1 MALLTESASTGLYFI
16 TGTGLVE
23 TIDVGLYA
31 IDSTFL
37 TEDPSSPGLYIMAE
51 PPAEPPTEPPTE
63 TPAET
68 TAELVNGFYIPP
80 QDSYRS
86 HRSPTWTVNIVGGGT
101 LDGVQGVDITR
112 SASASIKGRGYL
124 NIVDVGQDIDWEH
137 VRLAPRY
144 STGAG
149 AEWGIGHYVATAP
162 QEQWADGKRSW
173 SIEVFDVNQDLDRR
187 KITDTLQLL
196 AGANVATAI
205 ATLLADAGET
215 LTAITDN
222 GETLR
227 TTQTWPAGTSY
238 LEIIN
243 KLATKTGG
251 YFSLSV
257 DLDGR
262 FTLAPYVRPQ
272 ARATR
277 HEFLDGNTSIH
288 SGKFTVERNVDIPE
302 QIIAVT
308 AGTDTTAALVGY
320 APDAGTYAYAD
331 TVDTDSTSQA
341 EATAYA
347 FQVYYARRAKRTTL
361 TINHAPMPLAPSDVI
376 RFRSTAA
383 GLDGKFVVQSTKEA
397 TTSLD
402 LAQTTLTEVQ

>member
-1 MALLTESASTGLYFI
+1 MATLTESAYPGLYDI
-16 TGTGLVE
+16 TGAGLVE
-23 TIDVGLYA
+23 TINVGLYA
-31 IDSTFL
+31 IDTATI
-37 TEDPSSPGLYIMAE
+37 TEDPFSPGLYIMAA
-51 PPAEPPTEPPTE
+51 PLT
-63 TPAET
+63 
-68 TAELVNGFYIPP
+68 ELVNGFYVPP

-86 HRSPTWTVNIVGGGT
+86 YRSPTWTVNIVGGGI
-101 LDGVQGVDITR
+101 LDGVQGVGIKR
-112 SASASIKGRGYL
+112 SASAQIKGRGTL
-124 NIVDVGQDIDWEH
+124 TVEDNGQGIDWEH

-149 AEWGIGHYVATAP
+149 AEWGIGHYVAFAP
-162 QEQWADGKRSW
+162 REQWADGQRSW
-173 SIEVFDVNQDLDRR
+173 QVDVLDVNNVLDRR
-187 KITDTLQLL
+187 KTIDTLQLL
-196 AGANVATAI
+196 AGVNVATAV

-227 TTQTWPAGTSY
+227 TTKTWPAGTSV
-238 LEIIN
+238 LSIIN
-243 KLATKTGG
+243 KLADTGG

-257 DLDGR
+257 DGDGR

-272 ARATR
+272 ARAPR

-288 SGKFTVERNVDIPE
+288 SGTFTVERNIDIPD

-308 AGTDTTAALVGY
+308 AGTDDTAALIAY
-320 APDAGTYAYAD
+320 APDAGTYAYTE
-331 TVDTDSTSQA
+331 TVDTDSTSEA

-347 FQVYYARRAKRTTL
+347 FRVYYARRADRTTL

-383 GLDGKFVVQSTKEA
+383 GLDGKFVVSSTKEA
-397 TTSLD
+397 TTALD
-402 LAQTTLTEVQ
+402 LAQTTLTEVE